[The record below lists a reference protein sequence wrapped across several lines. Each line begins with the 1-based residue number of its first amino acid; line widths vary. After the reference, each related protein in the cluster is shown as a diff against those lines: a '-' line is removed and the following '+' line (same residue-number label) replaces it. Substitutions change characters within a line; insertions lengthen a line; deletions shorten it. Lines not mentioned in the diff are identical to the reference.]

1 MLYLPVQLLRLE
13 RDKVRERDRT
23 KPDRHLQDARHLD
36 RQLDAGL
43 GDAHVAHLA
52 LTGRRVRP
60 AGLWHGAW
68 ALAPFFP
75 HSFGRSTNFD
85 PSLFLSSC
93 STTSYSHRGS

>member
-1 MLYLPVQLLRLE
+1 
-13 RDKVRERDRT
+13 
-23 KPDRHLQDARHLD
+23 
-36 RQLDAGL
+36 
-43 GDAHVAHLA
+43 VAHLA